1 MKKGSQLTL
10 TVSELGENGDGIAFE
25 KNNFRV
31 YISGA
36 IPGDKVLS
44 LVTESFKTY
53 AKAKIL
59 KILEFSPERV
69 KPECQVCGICGGCQI
84 QQMNYFSQLELKRQI
99 VKKNLQIPDFEIFN
113 TIGSENIFRYR
124 NKALIPFALDENMKI
139 VAGIYAKNSH
149 EIVDYK
155 DCKLGVKENETVIKI
170 IISHLKKYGIKPYNE
185 KTLSG
190 VLRHVLIRKAFFT
203 GEIMVS
209 LIINAEE
216 LPFENQLVESLK
228 SGVEGLKTVCIN
240 PNMQNTNVIK
250 GENYRTIFG
259 SGYIT
264 DFIGDVKFKISPLSF
279 YQINTLQIKVL
290 YDKVLEFAQLTGNE
304 TVFDVYCG
312 VGTISLFLAK
322 KSKKVYGVEIIPQ
335 AIEDAKQNAE
345 INNISNAEFLCG
357 KAEEVIPEIIENQN
371 IKADV
376 VIVDPPRKGC
386 EETLLRSI
394 VKIKPKNFVY
404 VSCNPKTLGRDI
416 KFLIENGFV
425 LEKVQPLDMFPHTVH
440 VETIAKLRIEN

>member
-1 MKKGSQLTL
+1 M
-10 TVSELGENGDGIAFE
+10 
-25 KNNFRV
+25 
-31 YISGA
+31 
-36 IPGDKVLS
+36 
-44 LVTESFKTY
+44 
-53 AKAKIL
+53 
-59 KILEFSPERV
+59 
-69 KPECQVCGICGGCQI
+69 
-84 QQMNYFSQLELKRQI
+84 
-99 VKKNLQIPDFEIFN
+99 
-113 TIGSENIFRYR
+113 
-124 NKALIPFALDENMKI
+124 
-139 VAGIYAKNSH
+139 
-149 EIVDYK
+149 
-155 DCKLGVKENETVIKI
+155 
-170 IISHLKKYGIKPYNE
+170 
-185 KTLSG
+185 
-190 VLRHVLIRKAFFT
+190 RHVLIRKAFFT

-264 DFIGDVKFKISPLSF
+264 DFIGEVKFKISPLSF

-404 VSCNPKTLGRDI
+404 VSCNPKSLARDI
-416 KFLIENGFV
+416 KFLRENGFV

-440 VETIAKLRIEN
+440 VETIAKLKIES